1 MKALASVLLCCA
13 MSACSSLGVEEFGV
27 YDPHERANRTSY
39 EATETID
46 ARIVRPVARGYQK
59 ITPGWLEKGIA
70 NVFQNLGT
78 LPSAINGF
86 LQGKPAGG
94 ATDLA
99 RVLVNTT
106 VGVGGFFDPASAWG
120 LPYQEEDFG
129 QTLAVWGMTRSRYV
143 YAPLVGPTTLRDLPS
158 LLVRGY
164 LPRLVLGSDYHWGV
178 TALDVVSK
186 RAALLSASDVRDASA
201 LDPYVFTRDAYY
213 QRRKFLIYDG
223 QPPLE
228 DLFDEFDEFDDLDE
242 TEVEAFADDAAP
254 AAL

>member
-1 MKALASVLLCCA
+1 MKALAAVLLCSA
-13 MSACSSLGVEEFGV
+13 MSACSSLGSEDFGV
-27 YDPHERANRTSY
+27 YDPHESVNRTSY
-39 EATETID
+39 EATETVD
-46 ARIVRPVARGYQK
+46 ARILRPIARGYQNV
-59 ITPGWLEKGIA
+59 TPGWLEKGIE
-70 NVFQNLGT
+70 NVFQNLVT

-86 LQGKPAGG
+86 LQGKPTGG

-99 RVLVNTT
+99 RVLVNST
-106 VGVGGFFDPASAWG
+106 VGLGGFFDPASAWG

-164 LPRLVLGSDYHWGV
+164 LPRLVLGPDYHWGV
-178 TALDVVSK
+178 TALDVVSA

-228 DLFDEFDEFDDLDE
+228 DLFDEFEEFDE
-242 TEVEAFADDAAP
+242 TEVETVDDATAP